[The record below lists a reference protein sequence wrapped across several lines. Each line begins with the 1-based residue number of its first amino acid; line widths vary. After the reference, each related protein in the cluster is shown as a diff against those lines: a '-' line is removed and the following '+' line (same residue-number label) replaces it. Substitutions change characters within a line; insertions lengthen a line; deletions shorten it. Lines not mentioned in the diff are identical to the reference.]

1 MFIIFYYDF
10 FSDPLKR
17 HFWILLTNTKRK
29 HKNNNKKIVL
39 FVSQSAPWLKVS
51 FEVNRRKRKEAK
63 DWIHIW
69 TIAFWV
75 CHGAPQPFRSD
86 YLFCPHFP
94 TLHVFFSGR
103 TSNGK
108 GSGPYQ
114 LQKFVYND
122 QFKCKTVIEKLSYN
136 RICAKWWDTKQ
147 GNILGLSFKGSSC
160 IEERG
165 KEKRGWKKGKREK
178 GGKRSLF
185 MNWPIN

>member
-69 TIAFWV
+69 TVAFWV

-94 TLHVFFSGR
+94 TLHVFFQEELPMEKALVHTSCKNLFIMINSNAKQWLKNYHTIESVLSGG
-103 TSNGK
+103 TQNKETYWVCLSK
-108 GSGPYQ
+108 GQ
-114 LQKFVYND
+114 AALKR
-122 QFKCKTVIEKLSYN
+122 E
-136 RICAKWWDTKQ
+136 
-147 GNILGLSFKGSSC
+147 
-160 IEERG
+160 
-165 KEKRGWKKGKREK
+165 EKRRGGERKERERRE
-178 GGKRSLF
+178 GRGVFSWTDL
-185 MNWPIN
+185 